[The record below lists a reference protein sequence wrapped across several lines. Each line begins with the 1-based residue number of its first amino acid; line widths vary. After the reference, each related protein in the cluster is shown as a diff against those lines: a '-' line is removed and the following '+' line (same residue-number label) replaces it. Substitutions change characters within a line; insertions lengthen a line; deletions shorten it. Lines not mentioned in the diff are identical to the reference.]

1 MGMYLALLL
10 RWTFTKINKLGVLVL
25 LSAPNRDASDSG
37 LPDIRLILKPDT
49 GYSVRPDIR
58 LILKPDT
65 GYSVRPDIRRFSLPL
80 ANNYE

>member
-58 LILKPDT
+58 
-65 GYSVRPDIRRFSLPL
+65 RFSLPL